1 MSSPDSSTQHP
12 TEPTGGSAGETAD
25 RWRIGALEV
34 LVGLLLIALIFR
46 WQFTDLLATPAIQT
60 GATLFVSIVVQA
72 LPFLVLGVV
81 LSGAIAAFVP
91 ASFWSRVLPKNKA
104 LAVPVAGAAGVV
116 LPGCECASVPI
127 AGGLMRQGV
136 TPAAALAFLLSAPAI
151 NPIVIA
157 ATFVAF
163 PGQPELALARFVAS
177 LIAAVV
183 MGWLWL
189 RFGKG
194 EWLRLPKRGVHET
207 GSKWKSFRL
216 TAGHDFLQAGGFL
229 VVGALAAAVL
239 NVAVPKDIVDAVAGN
254 PVFSVLALAIL
265 AVLLCMCSEADAFVA
280 ASFTQFSN
288 TAKLAFLVVGPMVD
302 LKLIAMQGG
311 WFSRSFVLRFAPA
324 TFAVAVISASLIGWW
339 LL

>member
-1 MSSPDSSTQHP
+1 MSTSTP
-12 TEPTGGSAGETAD
+12 TKSRA
-25 RWRIGALEV
+25 RVGALEI
-34 LVGLLLIALIFR
+34 LVGLLVIALIFR
-46 WQFTDLLATPAIQT
+46 WQFTELFASPAIQT

-72 LPFLVLGVV
+72 LPFLVLGVA

-91 ASFWSRVLPKNKA
+91 ASFWHKVLPKNPA

-127 AGGLMRQGV
+127 AGGLMRKGV

-157 ATFVAF
+157 STFVAF
-163 PGQPELALARFVAS
+163 PGQPEVALARFVAS
-177 LIAAVV
+177 LIAAVI

-189 RFGKG
+189 KFGKG

-229 VVGALAAAVL
+229 VVGALVAAIL
-239 NVAVPKDIVDAVAGN
+239 NVAVPRDIVDAVASN
-254 PVFSVLALAIL
+254 PWISVLALAIL

-280 ASFTQFSN
+280 ASFTSFSN
-288 TAKLAFLVVGPMVD
+288 TAKLAFMVVGPMVD
-302 LKLIAMQGG
+302 IKLIAMQGG
-311 WFSRSFVLRFAPA
+311 WFSRSFVLRFAPV
-324 TFAVAVISASLIGWW
+324 TFVVAVLCAVGVGWW